1 MNKFARVVFEEEIPE
16 DAQIPEII
24 ETLKTSIKNWLKF
37 LEDEPLKALEDV
49 EMSNCPYERME

>member
-24 ETLKTSIKNWLKF
+24 ETLKMSIKNWLKF
-37 LEDEPLKALEDV
+37 LEDKPLEALEDV
-49 EMSNCPYERME
+49 EMSNCPYERQE